1 MESTIKETYLDVV
14 ASVEHFEVKMQRGL
28 GRPEPE
34 YITWGCNLREIQKN
48 CFRISESAVIQHTSL
63 ASR

>member
-1 MESTIKETYLDVV
+1 MESTTKETYLDVV

-34 YITWGCNLREIQKN
+34 YITWGCN
-48 CFRISESAVIQHTSL
+48 
-63 ASR
+63 

>member
-1 MESTIKETYLDVV
+1 MPLKGKYNRRETHLDVV

-34 YITWGCNLREIQKN
+34 YITWGCN
-48 CFRISESAVIQHTSL
+48 
-63 ASR
+63 